1 MNRLAHLLP
10 QVLFSIITPP
20 LLIPRIATLSVTRF
34 LVSFCFGR
42 LYGNRYQDIIDAF
55 QEKYGLALAEG
66 IAKAKEISG
75 DNIGIVADC
84 GTGTGFVTR
93 QAAEQFSKATFI
105 AFDILPG
112 MLTQARN
119 NCKEIPADVFHVQAD
134 SFALPLADQSI
145 DLILVQNTI
154 PCFTEF
160 ARVCRPGGIII
171 YVDTSAGWITN
182 LAQRLVEKN
191 RLFEK
196 VISKRVDTGFYI
208 IAQKA
213 DNEKESKK
221 PRIEGN
227 SKHQKLINFLRCPLD
242 KSNLSTKRDHLL
254 CQQGHQYYFYD
265 AFPVMLTKSIKGIK

>member
-1 MNRLAHLLP
+1 MGRFAHILP
-10 QVLFSIITPP
+10 QVLFSVITPP
-20 LLIPRIATLSVTRF
+20 LLIPRIARLSLTRF

-42 LYGNRYQDIIDAF
+42 AYGNRYQDIIDAF
-55 QEKYGLALAEG
+55 QGKYGSAMAEG
-66 IAKAKEISG
+66 IAKAKEMSG

-93 QAAEQFSKATFI
+93 QAAEQFPNATFL

-119 NCKEIPADVFHVQAD
+119 NCKDIPTDVFYVQAD

-154 PCFTEF
+154 PCFAEF
-160 ARVCRPGGIII
+160 ARVCRPGGIVI

-182 LAQRLVEKN
+182 LAQWLVEKN

-196 VISKRVDTGFYI
+196 IISKRVETGFYI
-208 IAQKA
+208 IALKA
-213 DNEKESKK
+213 GNEKESKK
-221 PRIEGN
+221 PCIEGEPR
-227 SKHQKLINFLRCPLD
+227 HQKLIRFLRCPLD
-242 KSNLSTKRDHLL
+242 KSNLSTERDHLL
-254 CQQGHQYYFYD
+254 CQRGHQYQFHD
-265 AFPVMLTKSIKGIK
+265 GFPVMLTKNNSLQ